1 MNVLYALVALFLFC
15 TVPVLA
21 LDLEFSQLKTDEQEQ
36 WSLHGRNSM
45 NWHALGIRSNGR
57 YIKTN
62 SRDAQY
68 ELRNRVQV
76 KTSALTFLEG
86 GSGFYHTHK
95 SAEGSVGLTLKSDTG
110 EIQMRAGGNTEWVV
124 GGHQDHLI
132 RFGVSMTRKA
142 KLMKNRYESSS
153 ALDYVTGGDGTMR
166 LDASTVFKLWLH
178 TRLYVGFQFRR
189 IRNVDTQTS
198 FIGLQ
203 LF

>member
-1 MNVLYALVALFLFC
+1 
-15 TVPVLA
+15 
-21 LDLEFSQLKTDEQEQ
+21 
-36 WSLHGRNSM
+36 
-45 NWHALGIRSNGR
+45 
-57 YIKTN
+57 
-62 SRDAQY
+62 
-68 ELRNRVQV
+68 
-76 KTSALTFLEG
+76 
-86 GSGFYHTHK
+86 
-95 SAEGSVGLTLKSDTG
+95 
-110 EIQMRAGGNTEWVV
+110 MRAGGNTEWVV

-153 ALDYVTGGDGTMR
+153 ALDYVTGGDGTMG